1 MLREYPGSRVLLTQ
15 PAAVPKTTGPKSKK
29 FSCTVFSGE
38 KGRVSPT
45 PSPRIAPQVSFT
57 NQLRLPETGIG
68 RDHDF
73 IRNDKVWF
81 CFKNK
86 LHFHQR
92 SGFLVI
98 KPHRKHW
105 MIFADD
111 FKSRAYLKGGGEGEW
126 AAG

>member
-1 MLREYPGSRVLLTQ
+1 MLLTQ

-68 RDHDF
+68 RDRDF